1 MSEEYI
7 CKMDKFVAILPF
19 GGNLTEQFKS
29 QVPRV
34 SLFVCCEVSFVECFF
49 LLLINLVVEIVR
61 AQDNL

>member
-29 QVPRV
+29 QVLRV
-34 SLFVCCEVSFVECFF
+34 SFF
-49 LLLINLVVEIVR
+49 CLL
-61 AQDNL
+61 

>member
-1 MSEEYI
+1 
-7 CKMDKFVAILPF
+7 MDKLVAILPF

-34 SLFVCCEVSFVECFF
+34 SLFVCCEVSFVEC
-49 LLLINLVVEIVR
+49 LLLINLVIEIVR